1 MGKNSNFS
9 GQPIFNELL
18 KFIDKSDIRKIAKKH
33 NAEKYVKKFT
43 TYNHLVVMLFV
54 AFKGFSSIRELIS
67 SLLSEAHKL
76 KHLGI
81 FYIVARSTFSEA
93 NNRRESKVFEDVYNN
108 VYNKHKSSLTDST
121 LSDMDTKRLYA
132 MDSTTISLFNDIL
145 KGTGR
150 NPLTGKKK
158 GGIKAHTIMKVEE
171 NVPFLIRY
179 SEAIKHDH
187 TFLDQAM
194 ILPAGSIITFDKGYV
209 DYAKYEEFTTKD
221 ISYVTR
227 LKSTAKYKAGKEF
240 EIPEKADSGVLKDE
254 EIFLEYGIKHE
265 LKHKTRRI
273 AYWDNEN
280 TRLFEFIT
288 NNFILT
294 AEKIALI
301 YKRRWKIELL
311 FKQLKQNFPL
321 KYFLG
326 DSVNAIEIQIWAVML
341 ANLLLTLIKRKVK
354 RKWAF
359 SNLVSITS
367 QQLMSYVNLIAFL
380 EDPER
385 CWRDIIKENS
395 PNYQKLITYNQ
406 GELAFEFQQNDT

>member
-1 MGKNSNFS
+1 MVYFRPESWYTIHRNT
-9 GQPIFNELL
+9 
-18 KFIDKSDIRKIAKKH
+18 H
-33 NAEKYVKKFT
+33 
-43 TYNHLVVMLFV
+43 
-54 AFKGFSSIRELIS
+54 
-67 SLLSEAHKL
+67 EAHKL
-76 KHLGI
+76 KHLVI